1 MKIDLHVNSAIEQ
14 TFRVRSLAS
23 MFDVPLSSESALN
36 WSGDLPIENKPWSV
50 GLIVGPSGC
59 GKSQILKH
67 LFPGHDTPVAW
78 GNKAVIDGFEPEFSM
93 EQISS
98 ACSAVGFNTIPNWM
112 RPFHVLSNGEQ
123 FRVNLARRIL
133 RDNPIVIDEYSSVV
147 DRQVAQVASYAAQK
161 YVRKLGKQMIAATCH
176 YDVTEWLNPD
186 WILEPATMSFS
197 WRSLRR
203 RPDLQIEIQRVKYE
217 TWNIFSRY
225 HYLTADLHKAARCF
239 GLFVNGEIAAFAG
252 VMFRPHPKVGDIM
265 GLSRLVTLPDFQGLG
280 LAMVLSDTLGAAY
293 KAIGKRFHT
302 YPAHPALVRSYA
314 KSKFWTM
321 EKKPGIFSPR
331 SGNPTKNF
339 GCRPCAVFQY
349 CGDPL
354 EPTQSRQ
361 LLQA

>member
-23 MFDVPLSSESALN
+23 MFDVPLVNESKLN
-36 WSGDLPIENKPWSV
+36 WSGEIPIEDRPWSV

-78 GNKAVIDGFEPEFSM
+78 GSKAVIDGFEPEFSM

-112 RPFHVLSNGEQ
+112 RPFNVLSNGEQ

-147 DRQVAQVASYAAQK
+147 DRQVAQVASHAAQK

-186 WILEPATMSFS
+186 WIFEPATMSFS

-203 RPDLQIEIQRVKYE
+203 RPELHIEIQRVKYE
-217 TWNIFSRY
+217 AWHLFSRY
-225 HYLTADLHKAARCF
+225 HYLSADLHKAARCF
-239 GLFVNGEIAAFAG
+239 GLFVNGELAAFAG
-252 VMFRPHPKVGDIM
+252 IMYRPHPTAENIFGI
-265 GLSRLVTLPDFQGLG
+265 SRIVTLPDFQGLG
-280 LAMVLSDTLGAAY
+280 FAMVLADTLGSAY
-293 KAIGKRFHT
+293 KAIGKRFHN
-302 YPAHPALVRSYA
+302 YPAHPSFVRSHA
-314 KSKFWTM
+314 RSKNWTLL
-321 EKKPGIFSPR
+321 KKPGVFSPK

-339 GCRPCAVFQY
+339 GCRPCAVFGYIGTAMESAQAH
-349 CGDPL
+349 
-354 EPTQSRQ
+354 Q
-361 LLQA
+361 LLGM